1 MEVPTLKSMTDEEL
15 QMFIEDID
23 RVHGDMFL
31 RVAEDD
37 NGRRYYSVTERRFDY
52 ADFTHAYYYKDEIQ
66 SELDLRKN
74 FAESDN
80 LDDSQEESPGPGM

>member
-1 MEVPTLKSMTDEEL
+1 MMEVPTLKSMTDEEL

-37 NGRRYYSVTERRFDY
+37 NGRIYYSVTERRFDY
-52 ADFTHAYYYKDEIQ
+52 ANFTHTYYYKDEIQ
-66 SELDLRKN
+66 SELDSRKN
-74 FAESDN
+74 FAE
-80 LDDSQEESPGPGM
+80 